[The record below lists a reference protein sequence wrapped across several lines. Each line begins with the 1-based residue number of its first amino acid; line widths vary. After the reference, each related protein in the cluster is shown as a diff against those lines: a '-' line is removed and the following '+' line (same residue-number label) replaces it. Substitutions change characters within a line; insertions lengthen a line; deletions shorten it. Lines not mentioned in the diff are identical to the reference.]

1 MCSIVGEGATAEVY
15 EYGQDK
21 VIKCMKCENDDD
33 ILYREY
39 AIYKY
44 LMGCKLPLP
53 KVYGVKEFQGKK
65 GIVFQQI
72 HGRNVVQ
79 IIQRRPF
86 RIFFYLKKLA
96 RIQAEIHNHT
106 APEHLPNVKEII
118 RARISKNYDIDSEQK
133 QKILSYLDA
142 LPEMNL
148 LCHGDFHPNNVM
160 IENDMYYVM
169 DWLGCSS
176 GDPLADV
183 AFTID
188 LLRCHIYT
196 DDVAPYL
203 RGFLLLFRNILARKY
218 VSEYK
223 KIRNCDRKVLKKWCV
238 VRAAELM
245 TGPFAQK
252 DRMLLHKIVK
262 EYNCDG

>member
-1 MCSIVGEGATAEVY
+1 MNNIVGEGATAEIF

-21 VIKCMKCENDDD
+21 VIKCVKCECNEN

-65 GIVFQQI
+65 GIVFQHI

-79 IIQRRPF
+79 AIKKRPF
-86 RIFFYLKKLA
+86 RIFFYIKKLA
-96 RIQAEIHNHT
+96 QIQAEIHNHT
-106 APEHLPNVKEII
+106 APAHLPSVKEII
-118 RARISKNYDIDSEQK
+118 RERINNNHDIGSELK
-133 QKILSYLDA
+133 QKLLSQLDC

-148 LCHGDFHPNNVM
+148 LCHGDFHPNNVI
-160 IENDMYYVM
+160 IENDTYYVM
-169 DWLGCSS
+169 DWLGCST

-196 DDVAPYL
+196 EDVTPVG
-203 RGFLLLFRNILARKY
+203 RIFLLLFRSMLAKKY
-218 VSEYK
+218 VKEYS
-223 KIRNCDRKVLKKWCV
+223 KIRKCDIEILKKWCV

-245 TGPFAQK
+245 TGPFAKK
-252 DRMLLHKIVK
+252 DKNKLYQIVK
-262 EYNCDG
+262 ELEP